1 MSDAR
6 VLGALVAVGEAL
18 VRGHLPGCVCA
29 QCVAARVAI
38 GGATELVERVRVTRR
53 ERVQRRAF
61 VPDPFGAAP
70 ELPRGAPEL
79 PRGAPV
85 EVEVVAEVAELPPWG
100 RR

>member
-1 MSDAR
+1 MSNAR
-6 VLGALVAVGEAL
+6 VLGALVAAGEAL

-29 QCVAARVAI
+29 QCVAARAAI

-53 ERVQRRAF
+53 ERVTRRAF
-61 VPDPFGAAP
+61 VPDPFGGAP

-79 PRGAPV
+79 PRV

-100 RR
+100 GR